1 MSSRALP
8 SLRARLALLVPT
20 LLVPTLLI
28 PTLLVPTLLLMT
40 AACSDKKDADPPRAD
55 VSGLPPVPRPAT
67 PSDSACPRDGTW
79 RPCHLEDR
87 ISKAGMNA
95 TVLDTLTVPYFPE
108 RGTRYRIGRTA
119 TMAAFYFADSMA
131 GVRASRG
138 LDRFRLLPDG
148 DSIGAWPEPPLD
160 VVRSANLVLVLFGV
174 NATQSERVR
183 LAITAGA
190 PQYYPPATDSGP
202 GSMRAQTLPPAPPA
216 R

>member
-1 MSSRALP
+1 MSTCALP
-8 SLRARLALLVPT
+8 SPRARLALL
-20 LLVPTLLI
+20 I
-28 PTLLVPTLLLMT
+28 PTLLLMA
-40 AACSDKKDADPPRAD
+40 AACGEKKDAAPPKAD
-55 VSGLPPVPRPAT
+55 VSSLPPVPRPAT

-87 ISKAGMNA
+87 INKAGMNA
-95 TVLDTLTVPYFPE
+95 KVIDTLTVPYFPE

-131 GVRASRG
+131 GVQASRG
-138 LDRFRLLPDG
+138 LDRFRLLPEG

-190 PQYYPPATDSGP
+190 PQYYPPATDSAP